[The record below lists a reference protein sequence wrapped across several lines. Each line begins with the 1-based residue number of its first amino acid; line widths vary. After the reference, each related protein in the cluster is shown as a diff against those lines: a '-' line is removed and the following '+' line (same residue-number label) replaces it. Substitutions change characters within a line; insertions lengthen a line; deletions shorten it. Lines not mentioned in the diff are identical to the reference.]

1 MSKVQIL
8 KCATAA
14 ILCMLCMVYVVANV
28 YYAYGKNVR
37 DTIINVKYGD
47 NKTELFGLLENVG
60 LNLTPS
66 QREEVTEKIRSKTV
80 RSLGFK
86 AGGE

>member
-1 MSKVQIL
+1 MSKIQIL
-8 KCATAA
+8 KCAAA
-14 ILCMLCMVYVVANV
+14 SILGMLCMVYVVANV

-37 DTIINVKYGD
+37 DTVINVKYGD
-47 NKTELFGLLENVG
+47 NKTELFGLLDDVG
-60 LNLTPS
+60 LNLTQS
-66 QREEVTEKIRSKTV
+66 QRDEVTEKIRSKTA